1 VDWARVERVTSP
13 AVQRLNA
20 IEASLAARRI
30 SMFEAMVTR
39 DAA

>member
-1 VDWARVERVTSP
+1 MERATSP

-30 SMFEAMVTR
+30 AMFESMMNGVAG
-39 DAA
+39 